1 MVPQNEPFTVRPAAP
16 QDKDALAQLW
26 QALVDY
32 HVQLDDRLPR
42 AANDAATHYAE
53 RLLRRMGRSS
63 LTRAYVAE
71 VDGQVVG
78 YVLGSVLALHPDL
91 FEQRDAGFIAD
102 LFVLPAYR
110 RQGIARRLVAA
121 INAWF
126 AEQGMRIAE
135 WSVAAAN
142 VEGMRFWKALGGEP
156 IMVQMRAPL
165 DDHAAK
171 EAASTPEDDTQ

>member
-1 MVPQNEPFTVRPAAP
+1 MPQNEPFTVRPAAP

-32 HVQLDDRLPR
+32 HARLDDRLPR
-42 AANDAATHYAE
+42 AAQGAATRYAE
-53 RLLRRMGRSS
+53 RLLRRVGRDSS
-63 LTRAYVAE
+63 TRAYVAE

-110 RQGIARRLVAA
+110 RRGIARRLVAA
-121 INAWF
+121 INTWF
-126 AEQGMRIAE
+126 AEQGMRTVE

-142 VEGMRFWKALGGEP
+142 AEGIRFWQALGGEP

-165 DDHAAK
+165 DDHAAE
-171 EAASTPEDDTQ
+171 EAASTSEGNTQ